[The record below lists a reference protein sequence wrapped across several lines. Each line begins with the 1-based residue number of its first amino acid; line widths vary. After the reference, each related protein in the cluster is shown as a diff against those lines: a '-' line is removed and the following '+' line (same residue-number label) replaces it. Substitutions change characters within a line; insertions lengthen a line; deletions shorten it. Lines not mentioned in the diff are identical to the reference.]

1 MKKHEG
7 LSKYKFKR
15 LAVES
20 LRNSIRLHLDSI
32 SLFEIGSYP
41 SAFQLSVLALE
52 EFSKSQWLEHY
63 IYTAETN
70 DGYPDKE
77 FENKWLRL
85 LYSHPEKQWAFI
97 ARDLTDFSP
106 TFSEFVENGKLEQ
119 KKQSATYV
127 SLPRIKGKVDIGG
140 RISVP
145 IVKIKL
151 KDAKQLISFI
161 NSEFLTICWRI
172 HDDEFYFDVEGMDE
186 VFNDPIFMKLLSWP
200 YKSRISS
207 IPWARTLQALELNR
221 KIMSLDPLFNKDC
234 ELVGW
239 IEPDEHIF
247 DTSMQW
253 VAYVRNDHAWSGSTP
268 FPRTVLKRRTA
279 FGPEQQ
285 LYVAS

>member
-200 YKSRISS
+200 YKSRIRSRAWY
-207 IPWARTLQALELNR
+207 IHWRKKWAN
-221 KIMSLDPLFNKDC
+221 
-234 ELVGW
+234 
-239 IEPDEHIF
+239 
-247 DTSMQW
+247 
-253 VAYVRNDHAWSGSTP
+253 
-268 FPRTVLKRRTA
+268 
-279 FGPEQQ
+279 
-285 LYVAS
+285 